1 MRSEEA
7 TLAAVRDEL
16 SVRPREAAKFPV
28 DFFERSTLV
37 TPASDILFS
46 GDALQTTNQGV
57 IKQRLSA
64 TSDEYVS
71 ATSKASLTLSV
82 NNQNSE
88 QLVVGVRVLLGA
100 AHAQH
105 IPATVSVFGRAIA
118 TQEGR
123 RRWYDVPLTAAEAV
137 LGHKTLPITFGATH
151 TGAHI
156 PVVDSIEVYAQ
167 SKSDPGWDA
176 QLAALAAK
184 HSALRRRRR
193 RRSRDQGGGAAA
205 AARDDAPLARLVAPP
220 ARRLPRRRRRRAAAA
235 APP

>member
-1 MRSEEA
+1 M
-7 TLAAVRDEL
+7 
-16 SVRPREAAKFPV
+16 
-28 DFFERSTLV
+28 
-37 TPASDILFS
+37 
-46 GDALQTTNQGV
+46 

-167 SKSDPGWDA
+167 SKSDFGWDA

-184 HSALRRRRR
+184 HSA
-193 RRSRDQGGGAAA
+193 SSGADGDGAARDQGGGAAA

>member
-1 MRSEEA
+1 M
-7 TLAAVRDEL
+7 
-16 SVRPREAAKFPV
+16 RPREAAKFPV

-167 SKSDPGWDA
+167 SKSDFGWDA

-184 HSALRRRRR
+184 HSASSGADGDGGHAIKEAALPPPHATMLRSLVSSLR
-193 RRSRDQGGGAAA
+193 QLVGFHGAAA
-205 AARDDAPLARLVAPP
+205 AR
-220 ARRLPRRRRRRAAAA
+220 AAA